1 MDKIIERAL
10 LVGVHTGSRDSLK
23 DTTEE
28 SMRELAL
35 LAETAGAEVIG
46 EVVQNRPAPEN
57 ATYIGEGKVEEIR
70 EFCEC
75 QEIDVVIFD
84 DELSPSQ
91 VRNLSRDIGV
101 KISDRSALIMDI
113 FAQRASSRE
122 GKLQV
127 ELAQLRY
134 ILPRLSGLGTALSRL
149 GGGIGTRGPGETK
162 LESDRRH
169 IHRRITAISA
179 ELEEFVQNRETQRRA
194 RIKEGVQQVA
204 IIGYTNA
211 GKSTLLNKLTDA
223 GVLSE
228 DMLFATL
235 DPTTRRLTLH
245 DGTTLLLIDTVGFI
259 RKLPH
264 HLIKAFRS
272 TLEESLIADV
282 LVHIADASS
291 PEVLNHIDIV
301 NNLIHELGASDKPML
316 TVLNKVDKAENLPP
330 IPGSVEMSAK
340 TGEGI
345 DAFLETL
352 RLSLPEQRV
361 TVNVLIPFDKGT
373 MVSRLHDIAK
383 VESEEYEID
392 GTKMRVI
399 VDTKGLAEITP
410 WIV

>member
-1 MDKIIERAL
+1 MEKLTERAL
-10 LVGVHTGSRDSLK
+10 LVGVHTGSRDSLH

-28 SMRELAL
+28 SMRELAQ

-46 EVVQNRPAPEN
+46 ELVQNRPAPEN
-57 ATYIGEGKVEEIR
+57 ATYIGEGKVAEVR

-75 QEIDVVIFD
+75 QDIDIVIFD

-91 VRNLSRDIGV
+91 VRNLTRDIGV
-101 KISDRSALIMDI
+101 KISDRSGLIMDI
-113 FAQRASSRE
+113 FAQRASTNE

-134 ILPRLSGLGTALSRL
+134 ILPRLSGLGTSLSRL

-169 IHRRITAISA
+169 IHRRIAALSE
-179 ELEEFVQNRETQRRA
+179 ELHEVVQNRETQRRA
-194 RIKEGVQQVA
+194 RIKEGIQQVA
-204 IIGYTNA
+204 IVGYTNA

-235 DPTTRRLTLH
+235 DPTARRLTLH

-272 TLEESLIADV
+272 TLEESLLSDV

-316 TVLNKVDKAENLPP
+316 TVLNKIDKAENLPP
-330 IPGSVEMSAK
+330 LPGCIEISAK
-340 TGEGI
+340 TGEGL
-345 DAFLETL
+345 DNFLEML
-352 RLSLPEQRV
+352 RLSLPSQRV
-361 TVNVLIPFDKGT
+361 TVNVLIPFDRGG
-373 MVSRLHDIAK
+373 VVARLYDIAK
-383 VESEEYEID
+383 VESEEYVAE
-392 GTKMRVI
+392 GTRMRVI
-399 VDTKGLAEITP
+399 VDTRGLSEISE
-410 WIV
+410 WIT